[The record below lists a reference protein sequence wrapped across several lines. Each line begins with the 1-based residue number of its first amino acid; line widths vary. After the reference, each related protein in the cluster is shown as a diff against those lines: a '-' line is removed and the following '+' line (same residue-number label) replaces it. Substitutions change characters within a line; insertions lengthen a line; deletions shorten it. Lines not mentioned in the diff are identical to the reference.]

1 MKDRLARRTGQVA
14 QFGNCSLDFQRME
27 LCRAGEIVELT
38 LRQFQVLKFLVTRP
52 RVVIS
57 RQKLMLS
64 AWPKRKRSS
73 YRTVDNCIAKLRQK
87 IENNPDCPILIRT
100 VRGVGYK
107 FVPFETEEL
116 AHVETVSE
124 RIS

>member
-1 MKDRLARRTGQVA
+1 M
-14 QFGNCSLDFQRME
+14 
-27 LCRAGEIVELT
+27 VELT

-57 RQKLMLS
+57 RQKLIVS

-73 YRTVDNCIAKLRQK
+73 YRTVDTCIAKLRQK
-87 IENNPDCPILIRT
+87 VENNPDCPILIRT

-107 FVPFETEEL
+107 FVPLETEEL
-116 AHVETVSE
+116 SRE